1 MTIVQKPLALIA
13 LLFGLAILPEFAS
26 SEESI
31 GSNEIRVGTIF
42 SRDEATGN
50 RMVRTRVIAE
60 YFKKISD
67 EGGIAGRR
75 IEIIS
80 YDDEGDS
87 KKTLDLAR
95 RLVERDHVA
104 CLFDLGARAN
114 EVLRPYVG
122 LKKIPVLF
130 HRAPAF
136 RQAEI
141 LGSYASRHLPD
152 STIAIIRSADAE
164 GAQYA
169 SGFYEGL
176 GMERAR
182 TSITNG
188 DEIKKLD
195 QGVNQVEPV
204 SGHRSRLLAIFGPE
218 PLQLKLS
225 HDLAKLEWKPLLVM
239 NDAGLSLDQEWIN
252 ASAPIFSVANKGF
265 VAALE
270 SAGWKRFSRAH
281 LTRDDW
287 DSSAAAYGY
296 ALAQSIE
303 LALRGSSDMKR
314 CELDVVRFSGGNWDT
329 VEPGIPCEPDQL
341 QK

>member
-1 MTIVQKPLALIA
+1 MIVAQKHLAVIVLLI
-13 LLFGLAILPEFAS
+13 GLVLLPELARS
-26 SEESI
+26 DEAIS
-31 GSNEIRVGTIF
+31 SNEIRIGTIF
-42 SRDEATGN
+42 SRDEAIEN
-50 RMVRTRVIAE
+50 RPIRTRVIAE
-60 YFKKISD
+60 YFKSINND
-67 EGGIAGRR
+67 GGIAGRK
-75 IEIIS
+75 IAIVS
-80 YDDEGDS
+80 YDDEGSS

-95 RLVERDHVA
+95 TLVERDHVA

-114 EVLRPYVG
+114 EVARPYVNF
-122 LKKIPVLF
+122 KKIPVLF
-130 HRAPAF
+130 HRASAF

-152 STIAIIRSADAE
+152 STIAIIRAADAE

-225 HDLAKLEWKPLLVM
+225 RDLAKLEWKPLLVM
-239 NDAGLSLDQEWIN
+239 SDAGLSLDQERIN

-270 SAGWKRFSRAH
+270 SAGWKTFSRAH

-287 DSSAAAYGY
+287 DSNAAAYGY
-296 ALAQSIE
+296 ALARSIE
-303 LALRGSSDMKR
+303 LMLRGSSEVNR
-314 CELDVVRFSGGNWDT
+314 CELDVVRFSAGNWDI
-329 VEPGIPCEPDQL
+329 VDPGIPCERDQL